1 MAPPDAHLRR
11 ASERRIERAIPDFA
25 TGAFLHAQ
33 ARTELMRRL
42 QPVQM
47 SVQSILDLG
56 GGPGLGARALVR
68 QFPKAAVTL
77 VDRSPS
83 MLRAAARA
91 RGWWRKFECLE
102 ADATALPIAD
112 GSVDL
117 VVASMLMPGLPHPE
131 ILLTEVRRV
140 LKPRGYFVF
149 TTLGASSLR
158 ELSTAFA
165 SADAEVPHL
174 NDLIDFHDLGDALT
188 RAGFVAPVL
197 DTDRLTVTYRTLNDA
212 CRDLR
217 AGAAPLPTTV
227 RRSLTGR
234 ARWRAAEEAFSQGRG
249 SDGRI
254 PVTCELVYGQAWAPD
269 VQDVRRPG
277 PTREVVVPLTTL
289 RRRS

>member
-1 MAPPDAHLRR
+1 
-11 ASERRIERAIPDFA
+11 
-25 TGAFLHAQ
+25 
-33 ARTELMRRL
+33 
-42 QPVQM
+42 
-47 SVQSILDLG
+47 
-56 GGPGLGARALVR
+56 LVR

-77 VDRSPS
+77 VDQSPE

-102 ADATALPIAD
+102 ADATALPLAD

-117 VVASMLMPGLPHPE
+117 VVASMLLPGLPSPE
-131 ILLTEVRRV
+131 ALLAEVRRV

-158 ELSTAFA
+158 ELSQAFV
-165 SADAEVPHL
+165 SADPEVPHVI
-174 NDLIDFHDLGDALT
+174 DLMDFHDLGDALT

-197 DTDRLTVTYRTLNDA
+197 DADRITVTYRSLRDA

-217 AGAAPLPTTV
+217 AGASPLPTTG
-227 RRSLTGR
+227 RRSLTGSG
-234 ARWRAAEEAFSQGRG
+234 RWRAAEAAFAQGRG
-249 SDGRI
+249 DDGRI

-269 VQDVRRPG
+269 DQSARRPNS
-277 PTREVVVPLTTL
+277 TREVVVPLSTV